1 MSESRNIRI
10 LVVGAGHLAHRVALL
25 AIARGYEAVRRRYD
39 ELRPVGEPGAPT
51 DYRALALDELSLGT
65 FAAIYLLDDGDE
77 RNFELLIALL
87 SIDRTLPIVASLF
100 NENIAPHIRAAN
112 PNVRILNPARIA
124 APAFIAALDSPL
136 SRTLRHAPAAA
147 SDAPEPSRG
156 DTLIPKLVAAFA
168 LLVAGAVTFFHYA
181 DGLSWLDALYFVV
194 VTVATVGYGDI
205 SLRDSSPATK
215 LAGIALILA
224 STVFIWTIFSLTID
238 AIIKRR
244 VQLALGRK
252 RYTCSGHVIVCGL
265 GRLGYFI
272 VEGLLDRGERV
283 LVVEQNESS
292 ASLDGVRRRGADVY
306 VGDAK
311 LPRVLRD
318 VGVTRAK
325 AVYSVIAND
334 FTNLEIGLNA
344 RSIDPS
350 IRLVLRLFDQTM
362 SQRVRENLDIQLTF
376 SMSAIADEPLLDAIA
391 LQG

>member
-1 MSESRNIRI
+1 MTTNRTVRI
-10 LVVGAGHLAHRVALL
+10 LVVGAGHLAHRVASLG
-25 AIARGYEAVRRRYD
+25 AQRGYETVRRRYD
-39 ELRPVGEPGAPT
+39 ELRPAGSPGAPG
-51 DYRALALDELSLGT
+51 DHLADALHDVASRSLS
-65 FAAIYLLDDGDE
+65 AIYLLDDGDE

-112 PNVRILNPARIA
+112 PNVRIMNPARIA
-124 APAFIAALDSPL
+124 APAFIAALDAPL
-136 SRTLRHAPAAA
+136 SRTLRYTPAPS
-147 SDAPEPSRG
+147 SDAPERTRG
-156 DTLIPKLVAAFA
+156 DSLIPKLVAAFVA
-168 LLVAGAVTFFHYA
+168 LVAGAVTFFHYA
-181 DGLSWLDALYFVV
+181 EGLSWLDALYFVV

-205 SLRDSSPATK
+205 ALRDSGAGAK

-252 RYTCSGHVIVCGL
+252 RYAHSGHVIVCGL

-272 VEGLLDRGERV
+272 AEGLLDRGERV
-283 LVVEQNESS
+283 LVVEQNE
-292 ASLDGVRRRGADVY
+292 ASGAFDGLRRRGAEVY
-306 VGDAK
+306 VGDARM
-311 LPRVLRD
+311 PRVLRD

-344 RSIDPS
+344 RSIDPT
-350 IRLVLRLFDQTM
+350 IRLVLRLFDQEM

-376 SMSAIADEPLLDAIA
+376 SMSAIADQPMLDAIE
-391 LQG
+391 LES